1 MISENEL
8 KRLARLKQRKQRQQT
23 RRFLVEGV
31 RLAEE
36 ALEAGVV
43 ETLLLVSE
51 PEMSDRVAALLR
63 AAEKVDVPVKEIDSK
78 SLKRLTDTVAQQ
90 GVVAVARMPEN
101 LELTPSDGNW
111 LFLDQIRDPGNL
123 GTMLRTADWFG
134 VENVALSPATAAPY
148 NPKVVRAGMGAH
160 FHLRLETEMS
170 LESFSSSD
178 YTVLAADLDG
188 EPMDKLPSLSGGQW
202 CLVVG
207 SEAFGISE
215 DNRPHIDHFISIP
228 GSGRAESLNVAVAA
242 GILLNQ
248 LTGR

>member
-111 LFLDQIRDPGNL
+111 LFLDQIRDPGKIL
-123 GTMLRTADWFG
+123 TIR
-134 VENVALSPATAAPY
+134 
-148 NPKVVRAGMGAH
+148 K
-160 FHLRLETEMS
+160 
-170 LESFSSSD
+170 
-178 YTVLAADLDG
+178 
-188 EPMDKLPSLSGGQW
+188 LSGLEWGPT
-202 CLVVG
+202 
-207 SEAFGISE
+207 SIS
-215 DNRPHIDHFISIP
+215 
-228 GSGRAESLNVAVAA
+228 G
-242 GILLNQ
+242 
-248 LTGR
+248 